1 LSPLREFFVS
11 FTGEEDE
18 SDFLQEEITEALAS
32 RKARSHKKGVVL
44 VFCNWYIRLVLG
56 VNKFRADQVFKG
68 QNTSGRK
75 FYFGRKYV
83 QKQEVLTKKRQV
95 GQHEYDK
102 QKKEVALN
110 NEKSAKGDSCIAQP
124 GKTKQAVLSW

>member
-1 LSPLREFFVS
+1 MVHKIGFRGKQIPGGSS
-11 FTGEEDE
+11 F
-18 SDFLQEEITEALAS
+18 
-32 RKARSHKKGVVL
+32 
-44 VFCNWYIRLVLG
+44 N
-56 VNKFRADQVFKG
+56 G
-68 QNTSGRK
+68 QNTNRPKK
-75 FYFGRKYV
+75 FYFGSEYV
-83 QKQEVLTKKRQV
+83 QKQEVLTIKKRQV

>member
-1 LSPLREFFVS
+1 MREFFVS

-68 QNTSGRK
+68 QNTNRPK
-75 FYFGRKYV
+75 VLFR
-83 QKQEVLTKKRQV
+83 QKIRSKAGSFDKKKA
-95 GQHEYDK
+95 GGP
-102 QKKEVALN
+102 A
-110 NEKSAKGDSCIAQP
+110 
-124 GKTKQAVLSW
+124 